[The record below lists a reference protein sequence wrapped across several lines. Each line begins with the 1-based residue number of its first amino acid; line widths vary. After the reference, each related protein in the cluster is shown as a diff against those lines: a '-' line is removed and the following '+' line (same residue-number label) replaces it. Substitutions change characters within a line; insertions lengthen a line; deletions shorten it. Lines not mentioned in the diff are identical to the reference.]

1 MELQFL
7 GFDMGLFSSTVS
19 TLTGRSKRLKLGQS
33 TWKSAE
39 AVRLVEAGGGGREQL
54 PATARSPPCF
64 LLPASSRPAAPA
76 APAAVQF
83 PTLLLLHLL
92 SMYTIM
98 PFLSTFSV
106 QFDIPYIP
114 WLIHIGMLVDMMH

>member
-1 MELQFL
+1 MIELQFL
-7 GFDMGLFSSTVS
+7 GFDTGLFSSTIS
-19 TLTGRSKRLKLGQS
+19 TLTGRSQRLKLSQS

-54 PATARSPPCF
+54 PATARSPLCF
-64 LLPASSRPAAPA
+64 LLPASSRPAAAAA
-76 APAAVQF
+76 APAVQF
-83 PTLLLLHLL
+83 PTLLLHLL

-114 WLIHIGMLVDMMH
+114 